1 MYKRFKR
8 DEPWDSVHNKKLIA
22 KMPAVYTAPGMKDS
36 ANSRSRQCVEL
47 GQRGSARRFLA
58 TRTLDQILRDRNEI
72 TDAIREDV
80 RASAQSYG
88 VEILRADVKDLVFPG
103 NLREIMNRVIETE
116 RESEAS
122 VIAASKAA
130 QVARIKAEAEA
141 VAAKDRLEADRAAA
155 QLLVDNPQLVR
166 LRELE
171 VLREIGLAGGNQFFI
186 GLDNLIGSTSIR
198 PPCDHLTTPAGRLPR
213 DAVKP
218 DVGGK
223 GWEVATIM
231 DVPSLWNVG
240 QGRRSTRSRTR
251 RCADRRTRSGDR
263 RAMVGDRAAV
273 SPGTTTPSNT
283 TACASTSASA
293 RSAQPRGRPRGTVLI
308 PPHSE
313 TAATYDQ
320 EEVYVLLSGAARV
333 TCDGEEFTMRTGQ
346 LLFVAPPVFREGVAL
361 ETPTTVLVIG
371 GKPGKN

>member
-1 MYKRFKR
+1 
-8 DEPWDSVHNKKLIA
+8 LA
-22 KMPAVYTAPGMKDS
+22 
-36 ANSRSRQCVEL
+36 
-47 GQRGSARRFLA
+47 ARRFLA

-198 PPCDHLTTPAGRLPR
+198 AGVRSPD
-213 DAVKP
+213 DA
-218 DVGGK
+218 
-223 GWEVATIM
+223 T
-231 DVPSLWNVG
+231 
-240 QGRRSTRSRTR
+240 
-251 RCADRRTRSGDR
+251 
-263 RAMVGDRAAV
+263 
-273 SPGTTTPSNT
+273 
-283 TACASTSASA
+283 
-293 RSAQPRGRPRGTVLI
+293 
-308 PPHSE
+308 
-313 TAATYDQ
+313 
-320 EEVYVLLSGAARV
+320 
-333 TCDGEEFTMRTGQ
+333 
-346 LLFVAPPVFREGVAL
+346 
-361 ETPTTVLVIG
+361 
-371 GKPGKN
+371 